1 VSLHPSPQQQVTT
14 SMREQPSVNLNNHA
28 TYSTVQGTVQFSQ
41 GEYRTNGDG
50 SETGFHRL
58 TKHIIIAI
66 RFKSTNNGHYHSF
79 RQVSQTA
86 GKLNTIFDRF
96 IDYTHIHTYTIYI
109 ISVRSVCQI
118 TCMFDK

>member
-1 VSLHPSPQQQVTT
+1 MNS
-14 SMREQPSVNLNNHA
+14 NNHA
-28 TYSTVQGTVQFSQ
+28 THKGQFSFLRENIELM
-41 GEYRTNGDG
+41 GTIDLSHGDR

-58 TKHIIIAI
+58 TKHTVIAF

-79 RQVSQTA
+79 RQVSRTA
-86 GKLNTIFDRF
+86 GKLNTIFRRF